1 VSFRWLQGAALT
13 VTALMSALVSA
24 SPARAAPPPAPGI
37 QMTDEILK
45 CTAGFAAKGN
55 DGSYYL
61 LTSGHC
67 DSHQDSLWKYE
78 QNVPLGKI
86 SASEEEGDRK
96 DAAVIR
102 LDRTVGKPVGDV
114 GGRRVRDV
122 WGAAQIQP
130 GTPFCKLGAI
140 TGETCGAIK
149 NIDGEVVEASVYALN
164 GDSGSAGFVKNEDGS
179 VSAVG
184 ILMGSLTGDDNTT
197 YYVLVQPLLDRWGLR
212 VLP

>member
-1 VSFRWLQGAALT
+1 MTVRWSQRTGLTVALVMAALAHPA
-13 VTALMSALVSA
+13 TA
-24 SPARAAPPPAPGI
+24 AAAAPPAPGI
-37 QMTDEILK
+37 QVSDEILK
-45 CTAGFAAKGN
+45 CTAGFAATGN
-55 DGSYYL
+55 DGGYYM

-67 DSHQDSLWKYE
+67 DSHRDSLWKYE
-78 QNVPLGKI
+78 ENVPLGKI

-96 DAAVIR
+96 DAAAIR
-102 LDRTVGKPVGDV
+102 LDRGVGRPVGDV

-164 GDSGSAGFVKNEDGS
+164 GDSGSAGFVKNDDGT

-184 ILMGSLTGDDNTT
+184 ILMGSLTSDDNTT
-197 YYVLVQPLLDRWGLR
+197 YFVLVQPLLDRWGLR
-212 VLP
+212 ILA

>member
-1 VSFRWLQGAALT
+1 MTVRWFRGVGLLGLVMT
-13 VTALMSALVSA
+13 TALVSA
-24 SPARAAPPPAPGI
+24 STALAAAPPAPGV
-37 QMTDEILK
+37 QVTDEILK

-55 DGSYYL
+55 DGSYYM

-78 QNVPLGKI
+78 ENVPLGKI

-102 LDRTVGKPVGDV
+102 LDRSVGRPVGDV

-164 GDSGSAGFVKNEDGS
+164 GDSGSAGFVKNDDGS

-184 ILMGSLTGDDNTT
+184 ILMGSLNGDDNTT
-197 YYVLVQPLLDRWGLR
+197 YFVLVQPLLDRWGLR
-212 VLP
+212 ILP

>member
-1 VSFRWLQGAALT
+1 MTVRWFQGAGLAGAILMAALEFAG
-13 VTALMSALVSA
+13 TAL
-24 SPARAAPPPAPGI
+24 AAAPPAPGI
-37 QMTDEILK
+37 QVTDEILK
-45 CTAGFAAKGN
+45 CTAGFAARGN
-55 DGSYYL
+55 DGGYYF

-78 QNVPLGKI
+78 ENVPLGKI

-102 LDRTVGKPVGDV
+102 LNPSVGKPVGDI

-122 WGAAQIQP
+122 WGAAQIQV

-140 TGETCGAIK
+140 TGETCGVIK
-149 NIDGEVVEASVYALN
+149 SIDGEVVEASVYALN
-164 GDSGSAGFVKNEDGS
+164 GDSGSAGFVNNDDGT

-184 ILMGSLTGDDNTT
+184 ILMGSLNGDDNTT
-197 YYVLVQPLLDRWGLR
+197 YFVLVQPLLDRWGLR